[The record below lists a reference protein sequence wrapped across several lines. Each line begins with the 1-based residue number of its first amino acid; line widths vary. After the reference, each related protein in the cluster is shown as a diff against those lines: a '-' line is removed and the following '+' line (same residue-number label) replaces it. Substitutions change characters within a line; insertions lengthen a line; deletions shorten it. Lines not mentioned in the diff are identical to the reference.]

1 MLTRGG
7 AGARLIERS
16 GHTDVPAHPC
26 AVVDTTGAGDC
37 FMAVALASA
46 GLRGCALDRRALA
59 HGAQAAAQTVARP
72 GTVAAFP
79 DRSEMAAILSR

>member
-1 MLTRGG
+1 
-7 AGARLIERS
+7 
-16 GHTDVPAHPC
+16 
-26 AVVDTTGAGDC
+26 
-37 FMAVALASA
+37 MAVALASA